1 MKATAILIYNEFC
14 NFEISVLLE
23 ILALSQKPIVVFAKD
38 KQAVRSEE
46 GITILPDKSIHELD
60 LENYDSLVLPGAVDI
75 REAIENENILEFIR
89 KFNKESIIIGAI
101 SVAPLLLLKSGVMGN
116 RKFLAGVAKED
127 LYEEGFTSADL
138 KNMIDWEEN
147 LKNPVPEGYIL
158 SDRIITAVSYDFIRW
173 GVAFGR
179 LLGIDIGAE
188 NFGLK

>member
-23 ILALSQKPIVVFAKD
+23 ILALSQKPIVIFAKD

-101 SVAPLLLLKSGVMGN
+101 SVTHNS
-116 RKFLAGVAKED
+116 RF
-127 LYEEGFTSADL
+127 
-138 KNMIDWEEN
+138 
-147 LKNPVPEGYIL
+147 
-158 SDRIITAVSYDFIRW
+158 
-173 GVAFGR
+173 
-179 LLGIDIGAE
+179 
-188 NFGLK
+188 